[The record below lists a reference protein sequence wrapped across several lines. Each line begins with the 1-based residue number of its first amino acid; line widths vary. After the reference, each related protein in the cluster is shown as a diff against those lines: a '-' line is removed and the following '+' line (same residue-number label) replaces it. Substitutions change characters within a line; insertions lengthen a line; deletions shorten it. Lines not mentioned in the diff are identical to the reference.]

1 MSECRFSQKQ
11 TEQIVDQILTIA
23 YDLLVA
29 GSEVGRTEQ
38 QISRMCQA
46 YGMEEVEVFIIT
58 SSILVSVTNAD
69 GSHYTQSKRIRTY
82 HTDFYRIELLEHLC
96 SYICKHT
103 PSKEAILVYR
113 DRISETVKME
123 HRWKGTGFTYGNFCI
138 ISMVFTWF
146 FGGSFFDGI
155 ASFLCGFFIKHTL
168 TRLERN
174 VSNRFVCNVISS
186 LAGGFTAW
194 IFYKIGL
201 ANAID
206 KVIIGNIMLLIPGLA
221 TVNAF
226 KDLVSGE
233 MISGLLRLAD
243 ALIQAIAIAIGF
255 ALILLPMGG

>member
-113 DRISETVKME
+113 DRISEKVKME

>member
-38 QISRMCQA
+38 QITRMCQA

-96 SYICKHT
+96 SYICKHA

-113 DRISETVKME
+113 DRISEKVKKE

-201 ANAID
+201 ADAID